1 MKTRVIAIVMS
12 AIVLVFLAG
21 CSKPPQMEMQNANT
35 ALQAAKTAEAEQYAP
50 TAYRAAMDSLNAANA
65 AKQQQDSKFALFRSY
80 GKSREMFVK
89 ADVAAKQAEA
99 QAKTEKERVKQE
111 VTQLLAQAQAAL
123 DTASAALKKAPRGK
137 GSKVDLA
144 MITNDL
150 TAATAARDDAL
161 ADFNAGKYLSAR
173 SKITAVI
180 QRIQRITQ
188 ELQAASMK
196 KK

>member
-1 MKTRVIAIVMS
+1 MKTRVIAIVML

-21 CSKPPQMEMQNANT
+21 CSKPPQMEMQNANV
-35 ALQAAKTAEAEQYAP
+35 ALQAAKAAEAEQYAP

-65 AKQQQDSKFALFRSY
+65 AKQQQDSKFALFRGY
-80 GKSREMFVK
+80 GKSKEMFVK
-89 ADVAAKQAEA
+89 AEVAAKQAEA

-123 DTASAALKKAPRGK
+123 DSANVMLKKAPRGK

-150 TAATAARDDAL
+150 TAATAARDDAM

-173 SKITAVI
+173 SKTTAVI
-180 QRIQRITQ
+180 QRVQRIQQ
-188 ELQAASMK
+188 ELAAASAK
-196 KK
+196 R